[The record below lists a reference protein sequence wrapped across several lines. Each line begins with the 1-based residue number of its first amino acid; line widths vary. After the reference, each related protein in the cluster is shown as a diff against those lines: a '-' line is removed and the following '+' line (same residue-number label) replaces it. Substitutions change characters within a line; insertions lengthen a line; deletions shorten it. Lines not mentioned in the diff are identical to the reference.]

1 MSWALFNMEGF
12 LFLLRWGH
20 FLFGISWIGTLW
32 YFNFAQGPF
41 MNEVDAPVKSAVNA
55 KARSRGPS
63 KQRKVGG
70 NLLSQ
75 EVSPQVPSALTS
87 LTSGFGMGPGVPSS
101 LKSPRDYFHIVIRQ
115 LN

>member
-55 KARSRGPS
+55 KLAPRTLWYFRWGAM
-63 KQRKVGG
+63 GTLITG
-70 NLLSQ
+70 WLIILLRVSQ
-75 EVSPQVPSALTS
+75 GISLSSSWGATILTGAL
-87 LTSGFGMGPGVPSS
+87 FGTLMWFKIGRAHV
-101 LKSPRDYFHIVIRQ
+101 
-115 LN
+115 